1 MAVDPATLWVCDFDG
16 TLYRGGMARF
26 NYGISNTDLFVQAL
40 WLAKDGKQRRR
51 LFRGGWAIYRL
62 HRKLQREMR
71 AGQLTLGDY
80 DATCINAIRELIC
93 REFGP
98 GDQWRLG
105 EPLVGG
111 VDTHAMAA
119 LKRWLAPDDRILI
132 LSKAFLPVLVA
143 ASVRISAALER
154 PVEVIGNRFADDG
167 GVLRAADK
175 ERELH
180 RFLADWRPDRAIA
193 VGDTE
198 EDVGMRD
205 ALVREGIPTCLLAV
219 APKDPRLA
227 NAADRVLANWRRAGE
242 HPFPAE

>member
-1 MAVDPATLWVCDFDG
+1 VAVAPATLWVCDFDG

-26 NYGISNTDLFVQAL
+26 NDGISNTDLFVQAL
-40 WLAKDGKQRRR
+40 WLAKDGRQRRR

-62 HRKLQREMR
+62 HLRLQREMR
-71 AGQLTLGDY
+71 AGEGSLGDY
-80 DATCINAIRELIC
+80 DAACVNAIRELLR

-98 GDQWRLG
+98 GDLWRLG
-105 EPLVGG
+105 EPLAGG
-111 VDTHAMAA
+111 VDARALAA

-143 ASVRISAALER
+143 ASVRISAVLER
-154 PVEVIGNRFADDG
+154 PVEVIGNRFSDDG
-167 GVLRAADK
+167 GLLRASDK

-180 RFLADWRPDRAIA
+180 GFLADWRPDRAIA

-205 ALVREGIPTCLLAV
+205 ALVREGIPTRLLAV
-219 APKDPRLA
+219 APKDARLA
-227 NAADRVLANWRRAGE
+227 AAADVVLANWRRAGE